1 MSKQKLL
8 PYQNEGVLELGID
21 EAGRGCLIGRL
32 YVAGV
37 ILPNNI
43 IELCDEEDIVIKDS
57 KKMTKTNKE
66 RAREFIERNAI
77 DYSIVYK
84 ENTYIDEHNI
94 LVATMDGMHE
104 VVDNISIKPDKLL
117 IDGNYFKKYVKNE
130 CVKNECVKNECVK
143 NECIPQECISQKCIP
158 HECVIEGDN
167 TYMSIAAASILAK
180 TYKDKYIEDIV
191 KEYPDLEK
199 YGLPNNSG
207 YGTEVHINAIKEF
220 GLSQFHRKTFGIC
233 KNY

>member
-94 LVATMDGMHE
+94 LVATMCGMHE

-130 CVKNECVKNECVK
+130 YIK
-143 NECIPQECISQKCIP
+143 
-158 HECVIEGDN
+158 HECVIDGDN

-191 KEYPDLEK
+191 SSTTKVLINFNQDDYIEINLSKKELLKILQDAE
-199 YGLPNNSG
+199 
-207 YGTEVHINAIKEF
+207 
-220 GLSQFHRKTFGIC
+220 
-233 KNY
+233 